1 MYLDE
6 PKEDDGSGI
15 ESHDIV
21 GAFIDNG
28 HRAIAFRWSDG
39 FSGLCGTSCEV
50 TLSGLED
57 DAPYIFIRQKRGYPH
72 LYRWGRNRLSVLKMT
87 IQWFANCI

>member
-39 FSGLCGTSCEV
+39 FSG
-50 TLSGLED
+50 
-57 DAPYIFIRQKRGYPH
+57 Q
-72 LYRWGRNRLSVLKMT
+72 
-87 IQWFANCI
+87 